1 MPWIDAARV
10 ISIFAVVFLHISA
23 SVVTE
28 ADFGSSF
35 WWHGNFYDSM
45 VRWCVPVFVMISGA
59 LLLDESRVEDA
70 VTFYKRRVG
79 RILLPLIFWTI
90 AFLFWNAIKARF
102 SGAEFGLVQAVK
114 SVASGKPHY
123 HMWFLFMIFGLYLF
137 TPLIRTLVRNAGRR
151 ELWFFVIVMFS
162 LSALDELLEIFFDDE
177 DGFFLFWFLPYI
189 PYFICGHLIAS
200 SKRND
205 GKFISLVVFVA
216 SVFFTAIGFYFLTGM
231 KGPEK
236 GIYFYGNLS
245 VSVIP
250 MSIALMWLL
259 RSLSFSERVAE
270 WFGVLS
276 ALTLGIYLI
285 HPIFL
290 ESFRFF
296 YFKAKD
302 YYPLLSVPALT
313 VLIFGGSLMFAF
325 VLRKTPYLKRV
336 I

>member
-79 RILLPLIFWTI
+79 RLLLPLIFWTI

-102 SGAEFGLVQAVK
+102 SGAEFGLVHAVK
-114 SVASGKPHY
+114 SVANGKPHY

-162 LSALDELLEIFFDDE
+162 LSALDELLGIFFDDE
-177 DGFFLFWFLPYI
+177 DGFFLFWFLPY
-189 PYFICGHLIAS
+189 
-200 SKRND
+200 
-205 GKFISLVVFVA
+205 
-216 SVFFTAIGFYFLTGM
+216 
-231 KGPEK
+231 
-236 GIYFYGNLS
+236 
-245 VSVIP
+245 
-250 MSIALMWLL
+250 
-259 RSLSFSERVAE
+259 
-270 WFGVLS
+270 
-276 ALTLGIYLI
+276 
-285 HPIFL
+285 
-290 ESFRFF
+290 
-296 YFKAKD
+296 
-302 YYPLLSVPALT
+302 
-313 VLIFGGSLMFAF
+313 
-325 VLRKTPYLKRV
+325 
-336 I
+336 